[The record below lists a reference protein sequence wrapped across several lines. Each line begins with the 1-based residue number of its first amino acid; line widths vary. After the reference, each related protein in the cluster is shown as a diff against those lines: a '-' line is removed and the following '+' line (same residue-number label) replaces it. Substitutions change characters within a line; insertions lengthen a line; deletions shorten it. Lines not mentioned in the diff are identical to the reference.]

1 MKNQAVIIAVVF
13 AVGCAAIVVVA
24 SQRISTTK
32 KELER
37 ERYTRMETE
46 EKLEKTIS
54 QVKSLEG
61 EMTMTQSERQNV
73 QALLEQEKNN
83 ATNLRTELEKVN
95 KLNEVLERELKNALV
110 TAPPAPPAE
119 TPKGQ

>member
-83 ATNLRTELEKVN
+83 ATNIRTELEKVN